1 MDSIAVYDV
10 KPNQLSVPVA
20 GPPRPAGPTFDLELE
35 HRVWL
40 AKYRVDP
47 GDRRA
52 TDPQVLEWDAYEP
65 SLSIPELWGP
75 SMLSTKAQF
84 GGRWSTGDLLAGPVD
99 GPVPGDRVVMFRQS
113 PYLDVVGVVLITG
126 ASYGQ
131 NGAVRYSHR
140 PLVSCLA
147 PVKLKSALR
156 TDADLAEAWSS
167 HFGRASRSQGPFM
180 ALDGPAL
187 SGVLRTV
194 GIDPIL
200 LCGPVE
206 QLPDCSMSN
215 VEPGAAYR
223 SATYLHTELSAEAR
237 LERRAVAE
245 AVDWLLAD
253 RGEDLASGFTDVETV
268 AGAETADGATT
279 GVCLVARHDDIVA
292 EVVAVGVVGSSIDQI
307 ELCPTVVLE
316 AVEASAD
323 GRNWSVVVTLDALGA
338 GRTLRFD
345 ALAVATCFDPQS
357 GRVDLGG

>member
-10 KPNQLSVPVA
+10 KPNQLPTPLA
-20 GPPRPAGPTFDLELE
+20 GPDRTATPTFDLALE

-47 GDRRA
+47 ANRRA

-65 SLSIPELWGP
+65 SLSIPDLWRP
-75 SMLSTKAQF
+75 SMLSTTTHY
-84 GGRWSTGDLLAGPVD
+84 GGPWSPGDLPASPVD

-131 NGAVRYSHR
+131 DGAVRYSHR

-147 PVKLKSALR
+147 PVKLKPAMR
-156 TDADLAEAWSS
+156 ADADLAEAWSS
-167 HFGRASRSQGPFM
+167 HFGRASRSKGPFM
-180 ALDGPAL
+180 TLDGAAL

-194 GIDPIL
+194 GIDPVL

-215 VEPGAAYR
+215 VEPGTTHR
-223 SATYLHTELSAEAR
+223 PATYLHTELSHEAL

-253 RGEDLASGFTDVETV
+253 RGEDLATGFTDVETV
-268 AGAETADGATT
+268 AAVPIADGATT
-279 GVCLVARHDDIVA
+279 GVCLVARHNDIVA
-292 EVVAVGVVGSSIDQI
+292 EVVAAGVIGASIDQI
-307 ELCPTVVLE
+307 ELCPTLVLE
-316 AVEASAD
+316 AVEAAAE

-357 GRVDLGG
+357 GRVGLGS